1 MYICQL
7 ARRLGYPIASVHLG
21 QNTKLTLITI
31 VWKSQCP
38 ACLSNH
44 VFSHYCQQSLS
55 RPLWNSDRVQFFPRC
70 ELERRR
76 GGLDSWVPSHP
87 CHNSEKCP
95 GGNNM
100 AIRHIL
106 AWWLLLCFISID
118 MENDNCRPG
127 PQIMEMVHMW
137 RMANDPFVQVE
148 TTKRLLFPTDDPPE
162 ANTLRLGTEELESEL
177 AETPRSILSTTSRHE
192 VNIFS
197 SALLSLIV

>member
-1 MYICQL
+1 M
-7 ARRLGYPIASVHLG
+7 IAEF
-21 QNTKLTLITI
+21 Q
-31 VWKSQCP
+31 
-38 ACLSNH
+38 A
-44 VFSHYCQQSLS
+44 
-55 RPLWNSDRVQFFPRC
+55 
-70 ELERRR
+70 
-76 GGLDSWVPSHP
+76 
-87 CHNSEKCP
+87 
-95 GGNNM
+95 
-100 AIRHIL
+100 IL
-106 AWWLLLCFISID
+106 ATTQRNALVVTIWRLDIFWRGDFYCVSSVD

-127 PQIMEMVHMW
+127 PQIMEMAHMW